1 MFFNMSLFCFKKC
14 SETLIQSFYHSFLSC
29 QPLAASQYNS
39 ATRIGNPIYD
49 PHGMINFSNRGVTGF
64 WYLKTPNKI

>member
-1 MFFNMSLFCFKKC
+1 MFWNMSFFLLYRVLLNHN
-14 SETLIQSFYHSFLSC
+14 LIIYYSFLLY
-29 QPLAASQYNS
+29 QLLAAPQNIS

-64 WYLKTPNKI
+64 WYLKTLNKT